1 MACMKEQGEGSDS
14 RLEIAQAV
22 KQDEEAALSRMDDDG
37 GSILPDLTL
46 RPGDATSPV
55 TTI

>member
-14 RLEIAQAV
+14 RLGIAQAV
-22 KQDEEAALSRMDDDG
+22 KQDGEVALSRMDDDG

-46 RPGDATSPV
+46 RPGDAASPV